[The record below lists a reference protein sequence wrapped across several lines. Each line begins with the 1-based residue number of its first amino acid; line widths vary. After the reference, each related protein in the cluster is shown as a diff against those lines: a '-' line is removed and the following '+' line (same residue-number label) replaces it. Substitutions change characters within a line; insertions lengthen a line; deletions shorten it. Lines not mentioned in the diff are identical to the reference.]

1 MKSLIA
7 LSVIFSTV
15 TALAVPHPHP
25 EESKI
30 DIATKLAA
38 ANIPPEND
46 SDFLGKKGHIFV
58 DEVYGDDS
66 PEVMASKQPWHP
78 KSPGDVANKR
88 YEENDLIWEGYCS
101 QAGAGPLKQGEAN
114 YIPIGNNDPG
124 NPPEKRNDGSF
135 EEVDADYLPW
145 KKNTHPRD
153 DGAPLLN
160 ECLWKFKKDNNC
172 VEQSKEEKLRK
183 RDIKADYE
191 VFGVD
196 EDYDGEV
203 DFEYISGRYGNAYD
217 EGEEEYLRR
226 IYEGIHYD
234 KYIPKRDNCRARDED
249 GDVDISQVDCDYS
262 NQAEDDHHWEIEES
276 QGSYYD
282 NDDVTECEVNEVED
296 GYYPGIG
303 IVGKSTAG
311 RRHIS
316 RHIDGLPADNRYLCE
331 TTEDSPRT
339 VDVVEIAN
347 IFKHQKGGERC
358 TARNRLDSK
367 CTKLGGLGSA
377 QIAICTI
384 HTGWFL
390 YCDDVGE
397 YALELSRRCKS
408 EIDGIWRVGG
418 TIFHESGKGSLIV
431 Y

>member
-1 MKSLIA
+1 MKSLIV

-15 TALAVPHPHP
+15 AALAVPHPHP
-25 EESKI
+25 EGSKI

-38 ANIPPEND
+38 ANIPSEND
-46 SDFLGKKGHIFV
+46 SDFLGKREHIFV
-58 DEVYGDDS
+58 DGVY
-66 PEVMASKQPWHP
+66 
-78 KSPGDVANKR
+78 AND
-88 YEENDLIWEGYCS
+88 EENDLGWEGHCS
-101 QAGAGPLKQGEAN
+101 QAGAGPFKQGEVN

-124 NPPEKRNDGSF
+124 NPPEKRNDDFF
-135 EEVDADYLPW
+135 EEIDADYLPW
-145 KKNTHPRD
+145 KKNYHPRD
-153 DGAPLLN
+153 GGTPLLD

-172 VEQSKEEKLRK
+172 VEQSNEEKLQK
-183 RDIKADYE
+183 REIKADYE
-191 VFGVD
+191 GFKVD
-196 EDYDGEV
+196 EEYDGEV
-203 DFEYISGRYGNAYD
+203 DFEYILGRYENAYD
-217 EGEEEYLRR
+217 EAEEEYLRK
-226 IYEGIHYD
+226 IYEGIYYD
-234 KYIPKRDNCRARDED
+234 KYIPKRDSCRARDEKE
-249 GDVDISQVDCDYS
+249 DISQTDCDHS
-262 NQAEDDHHWEIEES
+262 NQAEDDHHSKTEGG
-276 QGSYYD
+276 QGGYYD
-282 NDDVTECEVNEVED
+282 DDDFMECEVNEVKD
-296 GYYPGIG
+296 GYYPGMG
-303 IVGKSTAG
+303 IVGKSPAS
-311 RRHIS
+311 RRHINTHTDS
-316 RHIDGLPADNRYLCE
+316 LPADNRYLCE

-358 TARNRLDSK
+358 TARNTLNSK

-384 HTGWFL
+384 HAGWFV

>member
-46 SDFLGKKGHIFV
+46 SDFLGKRGHI
-58 DEVYGDDS
+58 
-66 PEVMASKQPWHP
+66 WHP
-78 KSPGDVANKR
+78 KSPGDVANER
-88 YEENDLIWEGYCS
+88 YEENDSKWEGHCS
-101 QAGAGPLKQGEAN
+101 QAGAGPLKQGKVD
-114 YIPIGNNDPG
+114 YIPIGNNDLG
-124 NPPEKRNDGSF
+124 NPPEKRNDGYF
-135 EEVDADYLPW
+135 EEINADYLSW
-145 KKNTHPRD
+145 KKNPHPRD
-153 DGAPLLN
+153 DGTPLLD

-172 VEQSKEEKLRK
+172 VEQSSEGKLRK
-183 RDIKADYE
+183 REIGADYKG
-191 VFGVD
+191 FRVD
-196 EDYDGEV
+196 EEYDGEV
-203 DFEYISGRYGNAYD
+203 DFGYISGRYENAYD
-217 EGEEEYLRR
+217 EGEEEYLRE
-226 IYEGIHYD
+226 IYEGIHND
-234 KYIPKRDNCRARDED
+234 KYIPKRDSCRARDEE
-249 GDVDISQVDCDYS
+249 GDVDIGQPDDFDYS
-262 NQAEDDHHWEIEES
+262 DQTEDDHHWKMKEG
-276 QGSYYD
+276 QDGYYD
-282 NDDVTECEVNEVED
+282 DDDDVEWEVNEVED
-296 GYYPGIG
+296 EYYPGIG
-303 IVGKSTAG
+303 IVGKSPASH
-311 RRHIS
+311 RHIS
-316 RHIDGLPADNRYLCE
+316 RHTDGLPASNRYLCE
-331 TTEDSPRT
+331 TTKDSPRT

-347 IFKHQKGGERC
+347 IFKHQKGGECC
-358 TARNRLDSK
+358 TARNTLDSK

-384 HTGWFL
+384 HAGWFV